1 MEKVLKAGNQ
11 EPWWSLLL
19 RGIFIIILGVLA
31 FVWPGI
37 TLAVLMI
44 FFGAFVLV
52 DGIFATVT
60 SVRRRKEYKHWWLML
75 LGGVAGIVVGILIF
89 FGPLVMALVMF
100 YLIAAWFTVTGIIRI
115 VTAIRARKEA
125 AMGMPLTLGIL
136 SVCFGVAV
144 FIIPIPMLLA
154 MFWLIAAFAII
165 AGIFLIVNGV
175 GTKKLGKASR

>member
-1 MEKVLKAGNQ
+1 MEAILNR

-19 RGIFIIILGVLA
+19 RGLFILILGILA
-31 FVWPGI
+31 FAWPGI

-52 DGIFATVT
+52 DGIFAVVI
-60 SVRRRKEYKHWWLML
+60 SVRKRKDYKHWWLML
-75 LGGVAGIVVGILIF
+75 LGGLVGIVVGILIF

-100 YLIAAWFTVTGIIRI
+100 YLIAAWFLVIGIIRI
-115 VTAIRARKEA
+115 VTAIKARTEIPI
-125 AMGMPLTLGIL
+125 GLPVTLGIL
-136 SVCFGVAV
+136 SVCFGVAI

-165 AGIFLIVNGV
+165 IGIFLIVTGIQ
-175 GTKKLGKASR
+175 TKKLSKATS